1 MNQGDEDCLG
11 CEMFIKS
18 LHCITAQEEG
28 RLAIGPCGH
37 KLPGM
42 GSDFSS
48 SHCSYFLFLWNILF
62 TCCYSHKQEL
72 CGLPI
77 CKFSCSK
84 VKLQGFNMGAA
95 PVQVEIEI
103 LTRPGSDTWMCTWVG
118 ASVTLQAVRNAGRR
132 CHCESEVGEEFGK
145 KMDRCILQQGAWG
158 WALF

>member
-48 SHCSYFLFLWNILF
+48 SHCSCFLFLWNILF

-77 CKFSCSK
+77 CKFSRSK

-103 LTRPGSDTWMCTWVG
+103 LTRPGSDSAECAHG
-118 ASVTLQAVRNAGRR
+118 
-132 CHCESEVGEEFGK
+132 
-145 KMDRCILQQGAWG
+145 WG
-158 WALF
+158 LLLHFRQ